1 MIEFLMKRVL
11 MIVLSVALFSSLFL
25 MLRTGREFTGDMQ
38 IKGGSFIEDVRILQ
52 KKKGVTLWTLTASKA
67 NFTEGEDKAELSDI
81 KMMLQKNGVILYA
94 DKGIYN
100 ISDKSFTTDSV
111 VEAASKDYKITADSL
126 DYEVS
131 SGKIQTGGKITVEG
145 KGFKV
150 EGRGMKADAEQKVSI
165 LNDVKATFHK

>member
-1 MIEFLMKRVL
+1 
-11 MIVLSVALFSSLFL
+11 
-25 MLRTGREFTGDMQ
+25 
-38 IKGGSFIEDVRILQ
+38 
-52 KKKGVTLWTLTASKA
+52 
-67 NFTEGEDKAELSDI
+67 
-81 KMMLQKNGVILYA
+81 MMLQKNGVILHA

-111 VEAASKDYKITADSL
+111 VEAASKDYKITADSI

-131 SGKIQTGGKITVEG
+131 SGEIQTGGRITVEG

-150 EGRGMKADAEQKVSI
+150 EGKGMKADAEQKVSI